1 MTYSQDQ
8 SLDLSLRS
16 AKKQV
21 LLLTMAQAALG
32 AAAPL
37 SFAVGGL
44 AGYQMLGDDKTLAT
58 APITGFNIGT
68 ALGAA
73 AIAVAARLYGRKVA
87 FLIGAVLCAMG
98 AGLSAIA
105 LIRQDFWFFALGLC
119 LIGLASGFTQKI
131 RFAAA
136 DVSPTMFKAKAIS
149 WILAG
154 GVVSAVLGPQLAILA
169 KDLFE
174 PFTFVGSFTAL
185 IAVVFVAIAVLS
197 FVKLPDLK
205 QPGSATSDERPLSEI
220 IGSGR
225 FITGMI
231 CGVSAYS
238 LMTFLMVG
246 APLAMVIGCGFA
258 PDLASLGIQWHVLG
272 MFLPSF
278 FTGILISKY
287 GAEKIVACG
296 FALIAI
302 SALIAHQGQELW
314 NFWAT
319 LVFVGVGWNF
329 GFIGST
335 AIIASSYRPSE
346 ADKVQGFHDIV
357 LFSVVALTSIGSG
370 IVYNQWGW
378 DAMNMLVWPIIF
390 ICLPLLFWQMRKAKS
405 GVITR

>member
-1 MTYSQDQ
+1 MTYSPDQ
-8 SLDLSLRS
+8 SLETSLKS

-21 LLLTMAQAALG
+21 YLLTMAQAALG

-44 AGYQMLGDDKTLAT
+44 AGYQMLGDDKSLAT

-73 AIAVAARLYGRKVA
+73 AIAIAARILGRKAA
-87 FLIGAVLCAMG
+87 FVLGAFICAAG

-105 LIRQDFWFFALGLC
+105 LMRQDFWLFALGLA

-136 DVSPTMFKAKAIS
+136 DVSPSFFKPRAIS

-185 IAVVFVAIAVLS
+185 IGIALLGALVLS
-197 FVKLPDLK
+197 QVYLPNR
-205 QPGSATSDERPLSEI
+205 PAGISAGGEERPLREI
-220 IGSGR
+220 IGNGR

-231 CGVSAYS
+231 CGIGAYS

-258 PDLASLGIQWHVLG
+258 PDMASLGIQWHVLA

-278 FTGILISKY
+278 FTGLLIARF

-296 FALIAI
+296 FVLIGLSAI
-302 SALIAHQGQELW
+302 VAHQGQELW
-314 NFWAT
+314 NFWTT
-319 LVFVGVGWNF
+319 LVLVGLGWNF
-329 GFIGST
+329 GFIGAT
-335 AIIASSYRPSE
+335 AIVASSYRPQE

-357 LFSVVALTSIGSG
+357 LFSTVALTSIGSG
-370 IVYNQWGW
+370 IVYNTWGW
-378 DAMNMLVWPIIF
+378 DAMNLLVWPVLAV
-390 ICLPLLFWQMRKAKS
+390 CLPLLLWQMRKAKNAA
-405 GVITR
+405 ITR